1 MKVIAITGT
10 RRDKRKGEVRAYLA
24 EQCPDVVIVGDAPGV
39 DAEAV
44 SWAKNRVLLIVC
56 YAPWRAPGKAT
67 TPKAGG
73 AGSRTPYWPG
83 AGNFRDGAIARAL
96 HSYQRDGNHVRLA
109 AFPDDE
115 SRGTWDCV
123 EQCDAA
129 VDFPGDPKWRAMA
142 EAKGLWP

>member
-10 RRDKRKGEVRAYLA
+10 RRDTRKGEVRAYLA

-44 SWAKNRVLLIVC
+44 SWAKNRALLIVC
-56 YAPWRAPGKAT
+56 YAPWRHPEKAVR
-67 TPKAGG
+67 GVWMG
-73 AGSRTPYWPG
+73 AGPVR
-83 AGNFRDGAIARAL
+83 NGAIARVL

-123 EQCDAA
+123 DQCDAS
-129 VDFPGDPKWRAMA
+129 VDYPGDPKWRGMA
-142 EAKGLWP
+142 ETKGLWP